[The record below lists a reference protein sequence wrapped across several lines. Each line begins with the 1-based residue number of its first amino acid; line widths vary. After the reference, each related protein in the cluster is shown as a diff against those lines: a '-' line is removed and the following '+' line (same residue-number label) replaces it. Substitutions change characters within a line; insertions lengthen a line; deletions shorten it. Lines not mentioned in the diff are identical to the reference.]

1 MEYLNLALNN
11 IERIEGLRSMEFL
24 NKLDLTVNF
33 IDCDSFEDS
42 ISELRYNR
50 SLKELYLMGNPAT
63 DWNGHRLF
71 VIGVLAQ
78 LKELDGKEITRTER
92 IKAVQQMPELVQQ
105 LRKLAVEARNKKIA
119 RQYEPYDEE
128 EYSTR
133 SRLEMYREIAEEK
146 MEAECRKKQ
155 MEPKDRDYATEHS
168 LTIEQQRKKEREC
181 GTHIR
186 QCNEGRYAFRMEEE
200 DGKGNVILEVDIPKF
215 IDTSLVDVDVQP
227 TYASIVVKNKTTRL
241 LFPYEVQPDDGFA
254 QRSQVSGT
262 LKLVM
267 PKTNSAKILK
277 AHNLKNKIRLGKN
290 EKERKYKD
298 TTTRKARENSKVGYK
313 MMQAAT
319 IVQKNVAAIVCTQD
333 RHANKSGT
341 QADFP
346 GYIDDLGV
354 PPIE

>member
-1 MEYLNLALNN
+1 
-11 IERIEGLRSMEFL
+11 
-24 NKLDLTVNF
+24 
-33 IDCDSFEDS
+33 
-42 ISELRYNR
+42 
-50 SLKELYLMGNPAT
+50 MGNPAT
-63 DWNGHRLF
+63 DWNGYRLF
-71 VIGVLAQ
+71 VIGVLPQ
-78 LKELDGKEITRTER
+78 LKELDGKEVTRTEK
-92 IKAVQQMPELVQQ
+92 IKAKQQMPELVQQ
-105 LRKLAVEARNKKIA
+105 LRKLAAETKSKKVARE
-119 RQYEPYDEE
+119 YEPYDEE

-146 MEAECRKKQ
+146 MEAECRQKE

-186 QCNEGRYAFRMEEE
+186 QCNEGRYVFRMNEE
-200 DGKGNVILEVDIPKF
+200 DGKGNVILEIDIPKF

-267 PKTNSAKILK
+267 PKITSAHVLK
-277 AHNLKNKIRLGKN
+277 AHNLRDNVRLGKN
-290 EKERKYKD
+290 VKERRDKYFTNQKLQ
-298 TTTRKARENSKVGYK
+298 ENSKVGYK
-313 MMQAAT
+313 MIQAAT
-319 IVQKNVAAIVCTQD
+319 TVHKNMPEIASAQERRAKQNNT
-333 RHANKSGT
+333 G
-341 QADFP
+341 ADFSR
-346 GYIDDLGV
+346 YIDDNGV